1 MIPGSAVYDMKG
13 IRGSQIVQEV
23 ILRYKSEICEW
34 QLSCFEIP
42 EGFNMNKGS
51 KSANL
56 KP

>member
-13 IRGSQIVQEV
+13 IRGSKIMRRFV
-23 ILRYKSEICEW
+23 LYYKPGIYEW

-51 KSANL
+51 KSAKL